1 MSLKIDKALV
11 SADWLFKNLNN
22 ENLVILDAS
31 ISKVIAGNEEISAY
45 NKQCIKGAIY
55 FDIKNTF
62 SD

>member
-31 ISKVIAGNEEISAY
+31 ISKVIAGNEEI
-45 NKQCIKGAIY
+45 
-55 FDIKNTF
+55 
-62 SD
+62 